1 MNPVGSTIAFVLW
14 AFIGLV
20 FVRLVFEMV
29 QSFARSWEPRG
40 AALVAL
46 ETVFTITD
54 PPILAFRRIFKPI
67 RIGPV
72 ALDLS
77 VLLVLV
83 VCYILLAINAAIW
96 V

>member
-29 QSFARSWEPRG
+29 QSFARSWQPRG

-83 VCYILLAINAAIW
+83 VCYLLLAINSAIW